1 MTKNELV
8 NTTAEFINEK
18 VRENLSH
25 TSFEP
30 MFIIDIR
37 AFLKDLIDN
46 ECRLN
51 EKDRETMFISVL
63 EEIEIGNAPINCDG
77 YEITDISEDGDITFT
92 KTNNKFSEV
101 VTPYRTISAAKPL
114 KCPVCNDTM
123 VFNAVDANF
132 SLLDG
137 HKLITFKC
145 PKCDSVLTFKF
156 DEIKK

>member
-1 MTKNELV
+1 MTKTELV
-8 NTTAEFINEK
+8 NTTAEFVNEK
-18 VRENLSH
+18 VRENLTH
-25 TSFEP
+25 TSFEQ
-30 MFIIDIR
+30 MFIIDIQ
-37 AFLKDLIDN
+37 AFLKELIDN

-63 EEIEIGNAPINCDG
+63 EEIECGNAPIICDD
-77 YEITDISEDGDITFT
+77 YNITDVSEDGEITFT
-92 KTNNKFSEV
+92 QTNRNFSEV

-114 KCPVCNDTM
+114 NCPVCNDTM
-123 VFNAVDANF
+123 VFNAIDANF
-132 SLLDG
+132 SLLNG